1 MAARTVAR
9 TSCRPYD
16 LRRRCR
22 VPAYDA
28 VMSARIARVATPAAA
43 LALAAVVLLGLA
55 PAAGAQAEERITDYA
70 VSVRIQPD
78 GTVLFAEDIAYDFG
92 SAARHGITRDI
103 PTRLRYDDR
112 YDRLYPLRVDRVT
125 IAAPG
130 GRPRDVPWS
139 TEDAGDGVTRIRIGD
154 PNATV
159 TGPQTYHLDYQ
170 IRGALDAFPD
180 HDELYWNVLGL
191 DTAAPVLRA
200 SARIEAPGTIT
211 AVACYAGYQGSTLS
225 CDGATATGSSATF
238 RQGRLPSN
246 AGLTVVVGIA
256 KGAIDPAPAPIL
268 EERRSLLT
276 AFRLTPVTVG
286 GGAALLL
293 LLLVPVVTMMW
304 RSGRDRRFRG
314 SQIDTVMGGQMGDEA
329 VPLGQA
335 DASAP
340 VEFAPPGGIR
350 PGQMGTLLDERANTL
365 DVTATIVDLAVRG
378 HLMIRELPK
387 EGWFGKPDW
396 QLIRLESDDGVLP
409 YERVLLD
416 GLFHDGG
423 EVALSELRT
432 TFVER
437 LHGVQKELYADAVSR
452 GWFRSSPDTA
462 RTLGRLAGLGILA
475 IGALCTWVLSHVGA
489 GLLGLPVVIVGLVL
503 FAGASRL
510 PARTAK
516 GTAMTMRVRGFRT
529 VIEKAEAN
537 EARWAEQENVFT
549 RYLPYAI
556 VFGCTEKWAK
566 AFAQLG
572 AAPPDTAMAWYVS
585 SRPFAFAEFGNS
597 IDGFAVA
604 TSGTMV
610 ATPSGSGGS
619 GFGGGGSSGGGG
631 GGGGV
636 GSW

>member
-1 MAARTVAR
+1 M
-9 TSCRPYD
+9 
-16 LRRRCR
+16 
-22 VPAYDA
+22 
-28 VMSARIARVATPAAA
+28 
-43 LALAAVVLLGLA
+43 
-55 PAAGAQAEERITDYA
+55 
-70 VSVRIQPD
+70 
-78 GTVLFAEDIAYDFG
+78 
-92 SAARHGITRDI
+92 
-103 PTRLRYDDR
+103 
-112 YDRLYPLRVDRVT
+112 
-125 IAAPG
+125 
-130 GRPRDVPWS
+130 
-139 TEDAGDGVTRIRIGD
+139 
-154 PNATV
+154 
-159 TGPQTYHLDYQ
+159 
-170 IRGALDAFPD
+170 
-180 HDELYWNVLGL
+180 GL
-191 DTAAPVLRA
+191 DTGVPVLRA
-200 SARIEAPGTIT
+200 SVRVEAPGAIT

-225 CDGATATGSSATF
+225 CAGAKATGDVATF
-238 RQGRLPSN
+238 GQGKLPPN
-246 AGLTVVVGIA
+246 AGLTVVIGLP
-256 KGAIDPAPAPIL
+256 KGAVDPVPVPIL

-276 AFRLTPVTVG
+276 AFRPTPVTVG

-293 LLLVPVVTMMW
+293 LLLVPVLTMMW
-304 RSGRDRRFRG
+304 RSGRDRRYRG
-314 SQIDTVMGGQMGDEA
+314 SQIDAVMGGQMGDEP

-340 VEFAPPGGIR
+340 VEFAPPEGIR
-350 PGQMGTLLDERANTL
+350 PGQLGTLLDERANTL

-396 QLIRLESDDGVLP
+396 QLIRLESEDAVLP

-437 LHGVQKELYADAVSR
+437 LHGVQKELYADAVSK
-452 GWFRSSPDTA
+452 GWFRSSPDATRTA
-462 RTLGRLAGLGILA
+462 GRLAGFGLLA
-475 IGALCTWVLSHVGA
+475 VGALCTWFLSLAGA
-489 GLLGLPVVIVGLVL
+489 GLLGLPFVAVGVVL
-503 FAGASRL
+503 FVGASRL

-516 GTAMTMRVRGFRT
+516 GTAMMMRVRGFRT

-537 EARWAEQENVFT
+537 QARWAEQENVFT

-556 VFGCTEKWAK
+556 VFGCTERWAK

-572 AAPPDTAMAWYVS
+572 AAPPDTSMAWYVS
-585 SRPFAFAEFGNS
+585 SRPFAFAEFGNA